1 MGKIKIVEWVFFEEK
16 DEKEKLKKLA
26 LTLSKGEFI
35 VHCKQE
41 YNLTMVDATTVANI
55 FYK

>member
-16 DEKEKLKKLA
+16 DEKEKLKKLS